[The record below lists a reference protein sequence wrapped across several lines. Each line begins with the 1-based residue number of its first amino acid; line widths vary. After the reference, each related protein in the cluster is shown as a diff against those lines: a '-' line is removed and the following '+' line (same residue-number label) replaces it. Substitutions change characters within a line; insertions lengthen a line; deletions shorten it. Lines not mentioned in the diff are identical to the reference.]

1 MRAGARRVKYV
12 VELNGQRREVDIN
25 GPTAVLS
32 GREVAVRLD
41 TVEGTPIRLVR
52 VGDEV
57 HRVVVQRLGGRGR
70 YTLSVDG
77 YRFDVEALDERSRNI
92 RDITGASAKHSG
104 SPPIVAPMPGLVVR
118 VNVAVG
124 DTIPAGHAAVV
135 MEAMKMENEL
145 RSLVGGRVK
154 AVHAQAGATAEK
166 GEILVELE

>member
-1 MRAGARRVKYV
+1 VKYV
-12 VELNGQRREVDIN
+12 VELNGERREVDVN
-25 GPTAVLS
+25 GPTVALN

-41 TVEGTPIRLVR
+41 VVEGTPIRLVTI
-52 VGDEV
+52 GDEV
-57 HRVVVQRLGGRGR
+57 HRIVVRRLGGRGR
-70 YTLSVDG
+70 YVLSLKG
-77 YRFDVEALDERSRNI
+77 YRFEVEALDERSRTI

-104 SPPIVAPMPGLVVR
+104 TPPIVAPMPGLVVR

-124 DTIPAGHAAVV
+124 DVIPAGHAAVV

-154 AVHAQAGATAEK
+154 AVHAEAGSAAEK